1 MKRTEIMLSNVNEVR
16 DFINMVIKINYDVDL
31 MQGRYVIDAKS
42 VMGILALDLM
52 TPITVIA
59 HVDNTDE
66 FFDRLKKLKQTPMN
80 TD

>member
-59 HVDNTDE
+59 HGDNTDE
-66 FFDRLKKLKQTPMN
+66 FFDRLKKFKQTPLN